1 MRATPYMKHL
11 SPLAAWALAFGCAV
25 GADSFVMPWTT
36 FLPNAGPLGTAIG
49 LVIGGLIMAVIAW
62 NYHYMINRRPGP
74 GGSYSYAAD
83 TFGYDHGFLCGWFLG
98 LTYLSIVWLDA
109 TVLATIAHYM
119 FGDFFHFGFQ
129 YTVAGFDVYLGE
141 VLLSVTAVAAASAIC
156 CRRRLS
162 GCVQTA
168 LAIIFAAGIL
178 VCFAA
183 AVINLEYGGKAFLPA
198 FAPDG
203 TPPSSQVLRF
213 VAIATW
219 LFVGFESISHSSAE
233 FRFFRKKAFAVMV
246 FAIGAA
252 IVAYMLL
259 SAIPVL
265 MSGDKSWVDAV
276 AKIGADKDLAA
287 FAAAGRPLGKAGVAV
302 MCVTL
307 ICAVFTNLVG
317 NTIAASRLIAAMS
330 DDGALPPL
338 LGGKN
343 ADGAPRNAV
352 VSIVLLSVVI
362 ITYGRATI
370 GNIVDLA
377 LVGGAIA
384 YAYTSAAT
392 FTIAR
397 RAGNRLAQATGM
409 FGLAISIAIILIFM
423 LPNFT
428 TTTALMATES
438 YLLLVFWCIV
448 GLALFLVEFRRDRL
462 RRLGR
467 SSIVWI
473 SLFVIVLALSLM
485 WIRQSTYEVTE
496 RAYDNIIKDHADNC
510 LPSSSRRGRGHKDWQ
525 VTLRKNLSLVSSTI
539 TRNNFIQGGLNI
551 LVLAL
556 TFTIYAILRRRE
568 RDIEREKA
576 KAKSYFFSTVSHD
589 IRTPLNAIIGFSE
602 MLKAGFKT
610 EAERDQAID
619 SILVSGRTLL
629 GLINDVLDLSKL
641 ESGKMVITPEPTNC
655 AVNLQKVMDA
665 FRVTAGRSDIELRFR
680 VDEMPWLMIDAQ
692 RLRQLAFNLVGNAVK
707 FTKKGY
713 VELRASFRQANDSD
727 TGTFRLEVE
736 DTGCGISEEDKKRIG
751 SAYVQVGSADAR
763 NGGTGLGLAI
773 CKQLVASV
781 GGRLEVESTF
791 GKGSTFSIV
800 LPNIKIADVDETEM
814 PRFAADEDGA
824 KPVAPDAQSSAQ
836 PHIRRILLVDDSKMN
851 LMVLKAL
858 LKHLGDFE
866 TVTAMNG
873 QEALAILDA
882 PGAVPF
888 DLVLTDMWMP
898 NMDGEGLIRAIRNN
912 PAHSS
917 LRVIVVTAD
926 VEFQGKAAEM
936 GFNDILLKPVTT
948 ERLRKVV
955 AV

>member
-1 MRATPYMKHL
+1 MRTNPYMKHL

-25 GADSFVMPWTT
+25 GSDSFVMPWTT

-49 LVIGGLIMAVIAW
+49 LVVGGIIMAVIAW

-98 LTYLSIVWLDA
+98 LTYLSIIWLDA
-109 TVLATIAHYM
+109 TVLASISHYM

-141 VLLSVTAVAAASAIC
+141 VLLSVTAVAASSAIC

-162 GCVQTA
+162 GCVQTV

-178 VCFAA
+178 VCFVAA
-183 AVINLEYGGKAFLPA
+183 ATGHEYGGKAFLPA

-203 TPPSSQVLRF
+203 TPPPSQVIRF

-246 FAIGAA
+246 AA
-252 IVAYMLL
+252 LVSSVVAYMLL
-259 SAIPVL
+259 SAIPVF

-276 AKIGADKDLAA
+276 AKIGADKDMAA

-302 MCVTL
+302 MGVTL

-317 NTIAASRLIAAMS
+317 NTVAASRLIAAMS
-330 DDGALPPL
+330 NDGALPPL

-352 VSIVLLSVVI
+352 INIVLLSIVI

-377 LVGGAIA
+377 LVGAAIA

-397 RAGNRLAQATGM
+397 RAGNRLTQATGM
-409 FGLAISIAIILIFM
+409 FGLAISIAIILVFM

-428 TTTALMATES
+428 ATTALMATES

-448 GLALFLVEFRRDRL
+448 GLVLFLVEFRRDRL
-462 RRLGR
+462 RRFGR
-467 SSIVWI
+467 SSIVWV
-473 SLFVIVLALSLM
+473 SLVVIVLALSLM
-485 WIRQSTYEVTE
+485 WIRQSTYELTE
-496 RAYDNIIKDHADNC
+496 WAYDNIVHSNSDNC
-510 LPSSSRRGRGHKDWQ
+510 LRHFSHRVRRQNDWHA
-525 VTLRKNLSLVSSTI
+525 TLHKNLSQVSRTI

-551 LVLAL
+551 LVLVL

-619 SILVSGRTLL
+619 SILVSGKTLL

-641 ESGKMVITPEPTNC
+641 ESGKMVIKPEPTDC
-655 AVNLQKVMDA
+655 ELNLQKVMDA
-665 FRVTAGRSDIELRFR
+665 FRVTAGRSEFELRSR
-680 VDEMPWLMIDAQ
+680 VDTMPLLMIDAQ
-692 RLRQLAFNLVGNAVK
+692 RLRQVAFNLVGNAVK

-713 VELRASFRQANDSD
+713 VELRASFRQTDGSD

-751 SAYVQVGSADAR
+751 SAYVQVGSVDAR

-781 GGRLEVESTF
+781 GGRLEIESTL
-791 GKGSTFSIV
+791 GKGSTFTIV
-800 LPNIKIADVDETEM
+800 LPDTKVADVDETEM
-814 PRFAADEDGA
+814 SPSGANEDGA
-824 KPVAPDAQSSAQ
+824 KPVAPDAQPSAQ
-836 PHIRRILLVDDSKMN
+836 PHVRRILIVDDSKMN
-851 LMVLKAL
+851 IMVLKAL

-866 TVTAMNG
+866 TVSAMNG
-873 QEALAILDA
+873 QEALEILDA
-882 PGAVPF
+882 PGAEPF

-898 NMDGEGLIRAIRNN
+898 TMDGEGLIRAIRNN

-926 VEFQGKAAEM
+926 VEFQGKAAAM

-948 ERLRKVV
+948 ESLRKVV
-955 AV
+955 VV